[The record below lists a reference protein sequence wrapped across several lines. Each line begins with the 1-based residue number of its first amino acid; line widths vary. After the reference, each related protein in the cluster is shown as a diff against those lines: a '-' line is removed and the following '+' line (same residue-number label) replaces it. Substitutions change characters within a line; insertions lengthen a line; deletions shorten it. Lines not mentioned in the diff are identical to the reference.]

1 MSHVEPIPDAKGAAV
16 HPHGA
21 ELAAWARARLRQALG
36 GPPAVRPHGAWSE
49 LPGAT
54 FVTLRWPD
62 GRLQGCI
69 GSLKAHAPIASDA
82 AQNAIAA
89 GLRDPRALPL
99 DVGDVDALD
108 LELSILSETEPIP
121 FRTQAEALAAI
132 RPGVDG
138 IVLRWRDHSATF
150 LPIMWNE
157 LPDVRVF
164 LAELKQKAG
173 LAYDFWDD
181 DIRLERYTVDKHTD
195 RRSAAGVA

>member
-1 MSHVEPIPDAKGAAV
+1 MSAAGQLSP

-36 GPPAVRPHGAWSE
+36 GPHAERPAGAWSE
-49 LPGAT
+49 APGAT

-69 GSLKAHAPIASDA
+69 GSLVAHAPIASDA

-89 GLRDPRALPL
+89 GLRDPRALHL
-99 DVGDVDALD
+99 RLGDVDILD
-108 LELSILSETEPIP
+108 LELSILSSTEPIA
-121 FRTQAEALAAI
+121 FDDEAAAIAAI
-132 RPGVDG
+132 RPGIDG
-138 IVLRWRDHSATF
+138 IVFRWHDHSATF
-150 LPIMWNE
+150 LPVMWKE

-164 LAELKQKAG
+164 LGELKRKAG

-181 DIRLERYTVDKHTD
+181 DVRLERYTVDKHTD
-195 RRSAAGVA
+195 RRTAAEVA